1 MRTNQNGML
10 PSRRV
15 RIPFLNTPES
25 HTPARDCVLHA
36 AENAGIKPA
45 LMAMHMSHFFE
56 AVANQVTMRRVVTIP
71 GFGSFGPKTRFRHV
85 PSKLTG
91 DLPCAYPAFV
101 ASPGFKLDV
110 KMRVRP
116 ALTPET
122 DPMRRF
128 VRNGSARQRHTRKSS
143 AETFQNVRR
152 AILNFNDGS
161 ARARRQKIT

>member
-91 DLPCAYPAFV
+91 DLPWHI
-101 ASPGFKLDV
+101 SGLRRINRFKLDV
-110 KMRVRP
+110 KMHISASPDSRNRP
-116 ALTPET
+116 NAA
-122 DPMRRF
+122 F
-128 VRNGSARQRHTRKSS
+128 SAQRQRPS
-143 AETFQNVRR
+143 A
-152 AILNFNDGS
+152 AP
-161 ARARRQKIT
+161 RQKVVG